1 MDDNTLRALQSNY
14 MRMTG
19 GLQLP
24 DQQAEAKP
32 KRSGIVSWLPAIG
45 GTVGSIGGGILGGVG
60 GFFGGAGIGAV
71 PGAAVGAGA
80 GGAAGGA
87 LGEWLAQKLS
97 GESKDGY
104 DMGNIFQEGAINGVL
119 GAVPLGKVGQI
130 GKGVIK
136 GAGERAL
143 VRGGEEVAGQVAKKG
158 AEEAAGKVASG
169 GIKNWIGG
177 KLLGQ
182 ADDTAL
188 RAVQLSGKKEA
199 LKGFEKRFGEDLGTY
214 IRNNNLIGA
223 TGKDV
228 ESGLI
233 KNLNKEYGDI
243 VSKIKTPITSSDVL
257 AQNMSKGSSLSKLL
271 KSGSTENKQLADDV
285 FKELDAIFKDAGEKG
300 LSASRV
306 AELKSEYQTLAKN
319 AYKLGSNS
327 KASVNEKVA
336 EYLKKT
342 LQGVSGSDDLARVG
356 KELDKAYKASD
367 LLASAA
373 QNGRGTLSF
382 GLTDAMIAAPGAVVG
397 GVPGMVAA
405 VAGKK
410 AFNSPRVQSFISN
423 KLASAGERLVAGG
436 GEKVAEGAGKAIF
449 DTTAKGMLKQQ
460 VPGRAIQGLGIMSAN
475 AQPSGD
481 GGAAMNPNSPF
492 NPSSPNYNPNLVDP
506 TAVGDPND
514 LGSIMGV
521 EESPYSLQAMQADV
535 MRDPK
540 NADEYMK
547 IYEIMNPQ
555 GSELTLSDSA
565 ISRTT
570 DAQKALG
577 GLDELDSILADGYAG
592 GKVSGNLRKLNP
604 FDSKFQTQQA
614 SIDRIRQIV
623 GKALE
628 GGVLRKE
635 DEDKYKKIL
644 PTMQDQPDVYRAKV
658 AQLRSMIQADMQSYL
673 QLQQG
678 YGKGAGQA
686 GGADIQQL
694 LGVQ

>member
-14 MRMTG
+14 QKMGG
-19 GLQLP
+19 GLPLP
-24 DQQAEAKP
+24 QYNQPQAGAAENPDKP
-32 KRSGIVSWLPAIG
+32 KRSGWKKWIAPGLGIAATLAAAPFTGGASLAGTAAILG
-45 GTVGSIGGGILGGVG
+45 GAGLIGGG
-60 GFFGGAGIGAV
+60 AGEWITQKLNHEKTDLGAV
-71 PGAAVGAGA
+71 AKEGLIN
-80 GGAAGGA
+80 GA
-87 LGEWLAQKLS
+87 LS
-97 GESKDGY
+97 
-104 DMGNIFQEGAINGVL
+104 
-119 GAVPLGKVGQI
+119 AVPLGRVGQ
-130 GKGVIK
+130 GVK
-136 GAGERAL
+136 AGAKAIVGRGAEAVGEQAL
-143 VRGGEEVAGQVAKKG
+143 KEGGEQ
-158 AEEAAGKVASG
+158 AAARG
-169 GIKNWIGG
+169 GG
-177 KLLGQ
+177 KLTSWLSGKLLKG

-188 RAVQLSGKKEA
+188 RATQLSGKKEA

-214 IRNNNLIGA
+214 IRKNNLIGA

-228 ESGLI
+228 EEGVISGL
-233 KNLNKEYGDI
+233 NKKYAGI
-243 VSKIKTPITSSDVL
+243 VSKIDKPITSSDVL
-257 AQNMSKGSSLSKLL
+257 AQNMQKGSSLEKLL
-271 KSGSTENKQLADDV
+271 KSGSTENKRLADDV
-285 FKELDAIFKDAGEKG
+285 FAELDTIFKEGGGKG
-300 LSASRV
+300 LSAQRV
-306 AELKSEYQTLAKN
+306 AELKSEYQNLAKN
-319 AYKLGSNS
+319 AYKLGSNT

-342 LQGVSGSDDLARVG
+342 LQGVSGSDELKVVG
-356 KELDKAYKASD
+356 KEIDKAYKAAD

-382 GLTDAMIAAPGAVVG
+382 GMTDLLAATPGAAIG
-397 GVPGMVAA
+397 GLPGAA
-405 VAGKK
+405 VAVGAKK
-410 AFNSPRVQSFISN
+410 AINSPQVQSFIAS
-423 KLASAGERLVAGG
+423 KLASAGERLA
-436 GEKVAEGAGKAIF
+436 GAGASRAAAGAAAPVVEQGAKQLVKQ
-449 DTTAKGMLKQQ
+449 TAKSQ
-460 VPGRAIQGLGIMSAN
+460 VIPRSLQGLAIMN
-475 AQPSGD
+475 
-481 GGAAMNPNSPF
+481 GGAPGTASGANGAQSYDNPNSPF
-492 NPSSPNYNPNLVDP
+492 NPASPNYNPSLVDP
-506 TAVGDPND
+506 NAVGGGDI
-514 LGSIMGV
+514 GSVMS
-521 EESPYSLQAMQADV
+521 ESPYSREAMRADI

-540 NADEYMK
+540 NADQYAK
-547 IYEIMNPQ
+547 IYELMNPQ

>member
-1 MDDNTLRALQSNY
+1 M
-14 MRMTG
+14 
-19 GLQLP
+19 P
-24 DQQAEAKP
+24 EQQAEAKP

-158 AEEAAGKVASG
+158 AEEAAGKVTSG
-169 GIKNWIGG
+169 GIKNWLGG

-199 LKGFEKRFGEDLGTY
+199 LKGFEKRFGEDLGTF

-306 AELKSEYQTLAKN
+306 AELKSEYQALAKN
-319 AYKLGSNS
+319 SYKLGANT

-373 QNGRGTLSF
+373 QNGRGTLGI
-382 GLTDAMIAAPGAVVG
+382 GLTDLGALGVGGVVGGGVPGAVVALG
-397 GVPGMVAA
+397 A
-405 VAGKK
+405 KR
-410 AFNSPRVQSFISN
+410 AFNSPRVQSFIAS
-423 KLASAGERLVAGG
+423 KLANAGERWVASG

-475 AQPSGD
+475 AQPGGD

-506 TAVGDPND
+506 TAVGDPNNI
-514 LGSIMGV
+514 GSVMGV
-521 EESPYSLQAMQADV
+521 DESPYSLQAMQADV

-547 IYEIMNPQ
+547 IYEIMNPKSQ
-555 GSELTLSDSA
+555 QNLSQSSKNAMASSDNAINTIDQLEQLFAQAGGGSGRIGGKLKGIAASA
-565 ISRTT
+565 
-570 DAQKALG
+570 
-577 GLDELDSILADGYAG
+577 GLDENARVYN
-592 GKVSGNLRKLNP
+592 NL
-604 FDSKFQTQQA
+604 SQA
-614 SIDRIRQIV
+614 SVTQIA
-623 GKALE
+623 KALA
-628 GGVLRKE
+628 GSGSGTVSDMDAKV
-635 DEDKYKKIL
+635 IIAAL
-644 PTMQDQPDVYRAKV
+644 PTISDTKKEAAAKFAALRARLEN
-658 AQLRSMIQADMQSYL
+658 ARNNTMMY
-673 QLQQG
+673 
-678 YGKGAGQA
+678 GAGDGTDLQA
-686 GGADIQQL
+686 MMMAQ
-694 LGVQ
+694 